1 MAITYKS
8 ITAVLSRLGTTTFTL
23 DSTTEFVIVVAG
35 AANNSGTSDL
45 VCTAGNISSD
55 AGVNVLTLQVDRTEG
70 DTLNSLG
77 RNVSLLSG
85 KVSNAS
91 PGALNTGASAC
102 TLSLTFNNTLSSGT
116 WAAYVIQ
123 CDMGASASHP
133 YKSSEYIFSDTDLDP
148 FDAFASMAVTSGGMA
163 LTFSYRHLGTGI
175 AQNTSDGFTERADTT
190 SFGGLRSQ
198 VQTKDLSGSENLALV
213 LDPSTGSRYQAL
225 QAWYQEVNDCDIN
238 SAATAPFEP
247 GETVA
252 FTGTAMDASGAGAR
266 MRKVGGTSSYDAL
279 GTPSSV
285 TSTTF
290 SAAIPNRPSR
300 TPYTSEDGTTHTV
313 EFVGTTSG
321 AVTGT
326 ATSAYTFSPPTGY
339 ARTTLTTPDLTS
351 ASLCYDCGWTCI
363 AGDQIEYESTVNVSG
378 TDVAITVNTDGTVT
392 LDSTPDPLPSGVSF
406 KWRAYDSASELWTG
420 SASNQSDWA
429 TWSDGGE
436 APPSGGTGTGG
447 PVRSPIRSPIRS
459 AVRGTIH

>member
-23 DSTTEFVIVVAG
+23 DATTEFVIVVAG

-102 TLSLTFNNTLSSGT
+102 TLSLTFNNTLSAGT

-133 YKSSEYIFSDTDLDP
+133 YKSSEYIFSDTNLDP
-148 FDAFASMAVTSGGMA
+148 FNAFASMAVTSGGMA
-163 LTFSYRHLGTGI
+163 LTFSYHHLGTGI

-198 VQTKDLSGSENLALV
+198 VQTKNLSGSENLALV

-225 QAWYQEVNDCDIN
+225 QAWYQEVNDPAITDVDTLP
-238 SAATAPFEP
+238 ATP
-247 GETVA
+247 GE
-252 FTGTAMDASGAGAR
+252 
-266 MRKVGGTSSYDAL
+266 AL
-279 GTPSSV
+279 T
-285 TSTTF
+285 
-290 SAAIPNRPSR
+290 
-300 TPYTSEDGTTHTV
+300 
-313 EFVGTTSG
+313 
-321 AVTGT
+321 VTGT
-326 ATSAYTFSPPTGY
+326 ALDVVGTGIRLRDVASPSLYETLAVSGVTSSSLTATMPAMLTEVPFTVGTSATCEAIATLSGTPSGAAFSVSVDVESGWAVVELSTPNLTASQSLAGNLPFTAVDVDQLYYNTLSGDITVDPTGVPTADVGY
-339 ARTTLTTPDLTS
+339 VAGTEFEFYGWDAS
-351 ASLCYDCGWTCI
+351 AGSGRWVGPFSAQITDD
-363 AGDQIEYESTVNVSG
+363 GDVVIG
-378 TDVAITVNTDGTVT
+378 
-392 LDSTPDPLPSGVSF
+392 DP
-406 KWRAYDSASELWTG
+406 
-420 SASNQSDWA
+420 
-429 TWSDGGE
+429 
-436 APPSGGTGTGG
+436 GTGTGG